1 MKSVIT
7 CDMEG
12 RIQTFNKAAEE
23 IFGYKAEEVIDKERV
38 SAFSPGEIVLQNVP
52 VWLEKASTEG
62 EYTTKTRFV
71 RKDGTEF
78 SARIRITPTFANGK
92 EKGQTGYCGVTEP
105 IDEEVKVPIKWQTK
119 LIRVLAITRLPF
131 LSAVAMPALIGGA
144 YVYRYLLEPGASFN
158 WSYFLLALLGV
169 ILLHLGSNVMNDYF
183 DVKDGTDGA
192 NNDYFLQ
199 LSGGSRAIELG
210 LISLEGTKRLGL
222 WLIASATLIGIFL
235 TIQTGLITL
244 LIGLAGLLI
253 GYLYTAPPVRLVAR
267 RGLGELGIAL
277 AFGPLVTAG
286 VVYVLTQQ
294 LTPMAFLIGLP
305 VGLLTANILLINE
318 FPDAAS
324 DATTGKN
331 HLVVTFG
338 KKKSTFIYLAIL
350 LTAFLANLA
359 IVLLLPGIHL
369 GLLAVSTAS
378 VIAGFFIFR
387 HMRRYY
393 NDRELVVSNKNTIAL
408 SALTGLLNSDYVDFN
423 INTKA
428 VEKRQKVVFRQPPP
442 YYAREVRKLDNTG
455 ILFNSPCR
463 LITVRTT

>member
-12 RIQTFNKAAEE
+12 RIETFNKGAEELFGYRAAE
-23 IFGYKAEEVIDKERV
+23 VIGKERV
-38 SAFSPGEIVLQNVP
+38 SVFSPGEIVLQNVP
-52 VWLEKASTEG
+52 VWLKRASEEG

-71 RKDGTEF
+71 RKDGSTF

-92 EKGQTGYCGVTEP
+92 AGGQTGYCGVTEA
-105 IDEEVKVPIKWQTK
+105 IEEEVEVPIRWTTR
-119 LIRVLAITRLPF
+119 LIRLLAITRLPF
-131 LSAVAMPALIGGA
+131 ISAVAMPAFIGGA
-144 YVYRYLLEPGASFN
+144 YAFHYLLDDPAAFN
-158 WSYFLLALLGV
+158 WWRFGLAVLGV

-210 LISLEGTKRLGL
+210 LITLEGTKRLGL
-222 WLIASATLIGIFL
+222 GLMAAAALIGLYL
-235 TIQTGLITL
+235 TYETSFITL
-244 LIGLAGLLI
+244 LIGLAGLAL

-267 RGLGELGIAL
+267 KGLGELGIAL

-286 VVYVLTQQ
+286 MVYVMTQQ
-294 LTPMAFLIGLP
+294 LAPLAFLIGLP

-338 KKKSTFIYLAIL
+338 KEKSTYIYLAIL
-350 LTAFLANLA
+350 LMAFIANLA
-359 IVLLLPGIHL
+359 IVWLLPGLNIWL
-369 GLLAVSTAS
+369 VAVSFLSVAAGLL
-378 VIAGFFIFR
+378 IFR
-387 HMRRYY
+387 HIRQHYE
-393 NDRELVVSNKNTIAL
+393 DRELVQSNKNTIML
-408 SALTGLLNSDYVDFN
+408 SALTGLL
-423 INTKA
+423 TA
-428 VEKRQKVVFRQPPP
+428 V
-442 YYAREVRKLDNTG
+442 AL
-455 ILFNSPCR
+455 ILH
-463 LITVRTT
+463 